1 MSRLRRRLAGVRGD
15 RGGVS
20 IFVAMLAPVLLLLV
34 GLVVDGA
41 GQIRALQRADNVAAQ
56 AARTAGQA
64 IDLPAAVGG
73 GVKRI
78 DPAAANQAAAQY
90 LASAGATGTVTVAP
104 DRQSVT
110 VTATITHRPV
120 LLSAFGYGS
129 RDVTGEATARLITPN

>member
-1 MSRLRRRLAGVRGD
+1 MTRRRLADIGDD

-20 IFVAMLAPVLLLLV
+20 VFVAMLAPVLLLLV

-41 GQIRALQRADNVAAQ
+41 GQVRALQRADNVAAQ

-64 IDLPAAVGG
+64 IDLPAAVAG

-78 DPAAANQAAAQY
+78 DPAAANEAASRY
-90 LASAGATGTVTVAP
+90 LLRAGATGTATVAP

-110 VTATITHRPV
+110 VTATISHQP
-120 LLSAFGYGS
+120 LLLGAFGYGS
-129 RDVTGEATARLITPN
+129 RDITGEATARILTPN